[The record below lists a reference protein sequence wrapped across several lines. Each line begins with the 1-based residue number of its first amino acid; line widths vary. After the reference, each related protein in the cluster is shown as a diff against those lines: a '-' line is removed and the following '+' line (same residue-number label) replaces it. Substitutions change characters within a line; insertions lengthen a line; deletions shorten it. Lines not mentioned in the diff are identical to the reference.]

1 MDNKADNTKDS
12 NLQKAQR
19 RMLEILKDVDKMCR
33 ENHISYWLDSGTLL
47 GAARHKGFIPWDD
60 DIDIVMPRADYER
73 FKLIAK
79 EKLPKHL
86 FLQTNYSD
94 LEYDM
99 LWTKVRDNNSEIVEY
114 KIGNYHNGLF
124 IDIFPMDDYTDT
136 DKYLK
141 YKKKFNSTYRTLILV
156 KEPFEKVKS
165 KKIFIKNIIKF
176 FAKVVLFPFTFM
188 EKKKVFDYIYKK
200 RDKYIEKSKGTDTDI
215 IGYSM
220 EVAYWNFYIE
230 KKNIFPLTEI
240 QFEDGIFYAPGN
252 YDAYL
257 TKLFGN
263 YMELPPENE
272 RIPHNLELIIKE

>member
-1 MDNKADNTKDS
+1 MDNKVDNTKDD

-19 RMLEILKDVDKMCR
+19 RMLEILKDVDKICR
-33 ENHISYWLDSGTLL
+33 ENNISYWLDSGTLL

-60 DIDIVMPRADYER
+60 DIDIVMPRADYEK
-73 FKLIAK
+73 FKLIATD
-79 EKLPKHL
+79 KLPKNL

-114 KIGNYHNGLF
+114 KVGNYHNGLF
-124 IDIFPMDDYTDT
+124 IDIFPMDDYTDV

-141 YKKKFNSTYRTLILV
+141 YKKKFNSIYRTLILV
-156 KEPFEKVKS
+156 KEPFEKVKN

-176 FAKVVLFPFTFM
+176 FAKVLLFPFAFM
-188 EKKKVFDYIYKK
+188 EKKMVFDYIYKK
-200 RDKYIEKSKGTDTDI
+200 RDEYIQKSQGENTEI
-215 IGYSM
+215 LGYSM
-220 EVAYWNFYIE
+220 EVAYWNFHIE
-230 KKNIFPLTEI
+230 KKNIFPLKEI
-240 QFEDGIFYAPGN
+240 QFEDASFYAPGN

-257 TKLFGN
+257 TKLFGD